1 MDYQSLE
8 KLVAEQGR
16 TEESKNLLKNALEQC
31 KREKKTP
38 KEAFSTINQLIINPN
53 SMGVC

>member
-1 MDYQSLE
+1 MDYKELE
-8 KLVAEQGR
+8 KLVEVQGR
-16 TEESKNLLKNALEQC
+16 TEESKNLLKETLEKC

-38 KEAFSTINQLIINPN
+38 KEALSTINQLIVNPS